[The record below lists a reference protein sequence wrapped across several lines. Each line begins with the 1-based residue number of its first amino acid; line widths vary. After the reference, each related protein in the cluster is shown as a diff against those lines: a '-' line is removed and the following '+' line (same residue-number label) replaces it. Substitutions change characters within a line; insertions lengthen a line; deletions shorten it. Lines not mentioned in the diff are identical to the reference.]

1 MTVAVVQHKVIP
13 GHPFRT
19 ILRYNRPYWKAYLAG
34 SLLAVV
40 FVAVELALPL
50 IIRAVV
56 AAFEAKTM
64 TVGLLGVYFGA
75 LLAISIGAGFAR
87 YWERTLII
95 QASRKCEYALR
106 NDFFGHLQTLAQDF
120 FHRTQTG
127 DIMARAVNDLNYVRM
142 FIGPGIM
149 GTVDMLR
156 VPFTLGLMIYL
167 SWRLTLVSL
176 APLPLVSLLVYLFVT
191 YMHRQSQRVQ
201 EQFSVV
207 TSRVQENLAGAR
219 VVKAYGIAE
228 RELAAFNE
236 ESRKYLGENL
246 RLAAVM
252 SFAHPLIGSVMA
264 SMVLL
269 VLWRGGCMVIDGALA
284 LEDLTG
290 FIVCLLILIWP
301 LAQFG
306 WILTLYQRGAVGMN
320 RMAEIFGEV
329 PTVRDDARTRED
341 ARVTAG
347 AIRFENVDFAYDRQ
361 EVLHGVDF
369 EIRAG
374 QTVALVGPTGSG
386 KSTIVSLLSRAC
398 DPTSGRILVDGV
410 DLREIPLRAL
420 RGAIACVPQDTF
432 LFSDTIRENLTFGR
446 PDATQPEIDRAC
458 DVAQFAETV
467 DALPERCEALLGERG
482 VNLSGG
488 EKQRLTIA
496 RAVLCDPRILI
507 LDDALSSVDTET
519 EERILRGLREVMRA
533 RTSLIISHRVSTVRH
548 ADVILVVDDGRI
560 VEQGAHDALI
570 RRGGLYAGMY
580 TRQLLEQKL
589 EEA

>member
-580 TRQLLEQKL
+580 TRQLLEQNL